1 MCGDGARF
9 HQMWAFDPLLTGLIT
24 SKGLV
29 QQFRKLLPFLQ
40 QCKRFCCLFIVIFF
54 LCISPFFF
62 CVIWSKM
69 SWNFQVANPV
79 PRVVHPDWLHKKV
92 REKEDKFRQRKLVD
106 IFSSLNRDE
115 FLKKNSD
122 AAGANGVMNEEIVKD
137 LEDFGNKSR
146 KSVTGPRPIVRC
158 YEVNNRQNS
167 VKTNDQV
174 GCLQQQT
181 DHRLPAL
188 SSENIDKNVDYRGWL
203 ELKKRKWKDT
213 LERRKRQR
221 YALCFLCRKAL
232 PHGFSTVHTDW
243 ILYKCNSQF
252 A

>member
-1 MCGDGARF
+1 M
-9 HQMWAFDPLLTGLIT
+9 
-24 SKGLV
+24 
-29 QQFRKLLPFLQ
+29 
-40 QCKRFCCLFIVIFF
+40 
-54 LCISPFFF
+54 
-62 CVIWSKM
+62 
-69 SWNFQVANPV
+69 
-79 PRVVHPDWLHKKV
+79 
-92 REKEDKFRQRKLVD
+92 
-106 IFSSLNRDE
+106 
-115 FLKKNSD
+115 KKNSD

-181 DHRLPAL
+181 DHRLPGL

-221 YALCFLCRKAL
+221 YALCFLCTKAHLMVLELFIQIGYCTNVIHNL
-232 PHGFSTVHTDW
+232 PSTSFVLSFLPYNRSDNNIERTSLHFIFYKM
-243 ILYKCNSQF
+243 ILFFHLEFGIELCN
-252 A
+252 